1 MNSLMTLPIDLV
13 ERLEVEEL
21 LTVNGGGYIVFA
33 SPNNGSGTCSGT
45 NNGTGKC
52 SGSNNH
58 DGRCGGT
65 NNGSG
70 ACLPTLPPP
79 PGPALG

>member
-33 SPNNGSGTCSGT
+33 SPNNGSGTCSG
-45 NNGTGKC
+45 
-52 SGSNNH
+52 
-58 DGRCGGT
+58 
-65 NNGSG
+65 SG